1 MSDSEQ
7 YNMQTPAAQLSPKQQ
22 YLNLVMNS
30 LFEFSK
36 ICSAPVPTSES
47 KSRIGMLVRMMVAFL
62 PNEETRLE
70 LTTFRETEI
79 RNFRKRDNDISN
91 LIDFTYSLDC
101 IVVGK
106 ITTVLDQI
114 LALSDRQ
121 VIMMS
126 GGSDSDSLE
135 RMYFP
140 DGVKSE
146 DILQDGD
153 E

>member
-1 MSDSEQ
+1 
-7 YNMQTPAAQLSPKQQ
+7 MQTPAAILSPKQQ
-22 YLNLVMNS
+22 YLNLIMNS
-30 LFEFSK
+30 MFEFSK
-36 ICSAPVPTSES
+36 ICSAPVSTTES
-47 KSRIGMLVRMMVAFL
+47 KSRVGMLVRMMVAFL
-62 PNEETRLE
+62 PNEETRKE

-79 RNFRKRDNDISN
+79 ANFRRKDNDVSHQ
-91 LIDFTYSLDC
+91 IDFTFSLDC
-101 IVVGK
+101 IIVGK
-106 ITTVLDQI
+106 ITSVLDQI

-135 RMYFP
+135 AMYFP
-140 DGVKSE
+140 NGVKNE